1 MLRNIELQ
9 DCNSSDN
16 AHALRECMKALHPAE
31 GTATAFCSC
40 AVRDGEEP
48 SKQGLITGHAY
59 SILKVVQSSDDTKL
73 VQVRNPWGEH
83 EWKGD
88 YSDNSSL

>member
-1 MLRNIELQ
+1 MR
-9 DCNSSDN
+9 
-16 AHALRECMKALHPAE
+16 ALHPGE
-31 GTATAFCSC
+31 GKATAFLSC

-48 SKQGLITGHAY
+48 SEHGLITGHAY
-59 SILKVVQSSDDTKL
+59 SILKLVQSSDGKKL

-88 YSDNSSL
+88 YSDNSSLWTAKLKEEAGWVLQSSRA